1 MLRNSADTLE
11 EVPALLVRCRGDG
24 EIVAIFH
31 GTIMGNFRPLVSAR
45 LVGDGTFPNDLW
57 RFIFF
62 GIGRW
67 KRKGRFFLADFD
79 YRKVNMVI

>member
-31 GTIMGNFRPLVSAR
+31 GKIMGKFRPLVSAR

-57 RFIFF
+57 IFMA
-62 GIGRW
+62 IY
-67 KRKGRFFLADFD
+67 FFLELEDGSERVDFSLPTLTTGG
-79 YRKVNMVI
+79 